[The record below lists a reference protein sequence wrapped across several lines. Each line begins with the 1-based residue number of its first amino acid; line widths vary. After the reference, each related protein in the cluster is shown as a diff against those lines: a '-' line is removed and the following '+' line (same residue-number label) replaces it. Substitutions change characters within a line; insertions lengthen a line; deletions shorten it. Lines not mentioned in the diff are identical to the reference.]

1 MTRAG
6 RSDRGDPAL
15 LPAHELARGIRRR
28 AWSSVEL
35 LDHFAARV
43 ERLDGRINA
52 MPVRD
57 LDRARDAAR
66 AADERL
72 AARQVDGPL
81 HGVLMSVKES
91 FNVAG
96 LSTTYGF

>member
-1 MTRAG
+1 MTRPA
-6 RSDRGDPAL
+6 DGDPAL

-57 LDRARDAAR
+57 LDRAREAVGR
-66 AADERL
+66 
-72 AARQVDGPL
+72 
-81 HGVLMSVKES
+81 
-91 FNVAG
+91 VA
-96 LSTTYGF
+96 TTLE